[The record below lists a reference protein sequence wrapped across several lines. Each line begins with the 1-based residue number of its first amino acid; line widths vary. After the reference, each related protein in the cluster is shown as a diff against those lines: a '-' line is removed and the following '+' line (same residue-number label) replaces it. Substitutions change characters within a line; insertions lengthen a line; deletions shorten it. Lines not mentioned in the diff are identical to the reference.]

1 MNYKLICLDVDG
13 TLLDDEKR
21 VSRAVKESLAKV
33 HAMGIPIALVTGRM
47 PAATGRIEKEV
58 SVPCIKACNA
68 GTYILLGEECIHA
81 KVLPPEAAQK
91 IHEEFFAPNHLPLW
105 IFEGK
110 KWYVTAVDSYVERES
125 RIIHVKPEI
134 AGMDELVKRWKEEG
148 SGPNKLLAGANPST
162 ISRIQKEMK
171 VMNISGVDM
180 ARSSDIYLEIFP
192 KGATKGEALE
202 AICKKLGI
210 YPEETMA
217 FGDQELDI
225 PMLKKAGTSIAMGNA
240 IPEVKELADF
250 VTKSNNE
257 AGIAFALEH
266 YLNLK

>member
-1 MNYKLICLDVDG
+1 M
-13 TLLDDEKR
+13 
-21 VSRAVKESLAKV
+21 
-33 HAMGIPIALVTGRM
+33 
-47 PAATGRIEKEV
+47 
-58 SVPCIKACNA
+58 
-68 GTYILLGEECIHA
+68 
-81 KVLPPEAAQK
+81 
-91 IHEEFFAPNHLPLW
+91 
-105 IFEGK
+105 
-110 KWYVTAVDSYVERES
+110 TAVDSYVERES

-134 AGMDELVKRWKEEG
+134 VKMDELVKRWKEDG
-148 SGPNKLLAGANPST
+148 GGPNKLLAGADPSI

-171 VMNISGVDM
+171 AMNISGVDM

-192 KGATKGEALE
+192 AGATKGEALE

-210 YPEETMA
+210 FPEETMA

>member
-1 MNYKLICLDVDG
+1 MMRYKLICLDVDG
-13 TLLDDEKR
+13 TLLNDEKR
-21 VSRAVKESLAKV
+21 VLKPVKESLAKV
-33 HAMGIPIALVTGRM
+33 HAMGIAIALVTGRM
-47 PAATGRIEKEV
+47 PAATETIEKEV

-68 GTYILLGEECIHA
+68 GTFILLGEECIH
-81 KVLPPEAAQK
+81 KKTLPLEAVQK
-91 IHEEFFAPNHLPLW
+91 IEQEFFVKNNLPLW

-110 KWYVTAVDSYVERES
+110 KWYVTDVDAYVERES
-125 RIIHVKPEI
+125 RIIHVKPERVT
-134 AGMDELVKRWKEEG
+134 MDVLVKRWKEKG
-148 SGPNKLLAGANPST
+148 TAPNKLLAGAEPSA
-162 ISRIQKEMK
+162 ISRLQNEMK
-171 VMNISGVDM
+171 AMELSGVDM

-192 KGATKGEALE
+192 EGATKGEALE

-210 YPEETMA
+210 SPEETMA

-225 PMLKKAGTSIAMGNA
+225 PMLRKAGTAIAMGNA

-266 YLNLK
+266 YLGL

>member
-1 MNYKLICLDVDG
+1 
-13 TLLDDEKR
+13 
-21 VSRAVKESLAKV
+21 
-33 HAMGIPIALVTGRM
+33 
-47 PAATGRIEKEV
+47 
-58 SVPCIKACNA
+58 
-68 GTYILLGEECIHA
+68 
-81 KVLPPEAAQK
+81 
-91 IHEEFFAPNHLPLW
+91 
-105 IFEGK
+105 
-110 KWYVTAVDSYVERES
+110 
-125 RIIHVKPEI
+125 
-134 AGMDELVKRWKEEG
+134 MDELVKRWKEDG
-148 SGPNKLLAGANPST
+148 GGPNKLLAGADPSI

-171 VMNISGVDM
+171 AMNISGVDM

-192 KGATKGEALE
+192 AGATKGEALE

-257 AGIAFALEH
+257 EGIAFALEH